1 MRSPAAQDRASTEPS
16 ALTRLARTLAERRWD
31 RVILAYADRYAT
43 DQYESYVPTTLGRA
57 HMVASGGIA
66 SKVASRSAAVRAAT
80 EIVPVGLV
88 GDERGRPL
96 NVADFELPRLS
107 PQAGRPRTIAVFG
120 TAMNAGKTTTIH
132 HMLHGLAK
140 AGAQPGAAKVT
151 GTGSG
156 NDFWVML
163 DAGAHRMYDFTD
175 VGLASS
181 FNHRVERLEDAAEQL
196 VAHLTNDGCRVNF
209 LEIADGVLQQENQH
223 LIRSPRLHA
232 LVDTVV
238 FAASDAMGAVH
249 GVQTLRDNGFDV
261 AAVCGTLTR
270 SPLAVREAR
279 EALGLP
285 VLGLE
290 EIVDPRIMGPLLGI
304 DTSALVMPNDEP
316 DPWQIIVPGLVGA
329 DGIVHGDEDE
339 PDPDAPAAAPATP
352 ATKAA
357 ALAAALAA
365 FVPVVPG
372 SLTPS
377 GKRGLSATTSCP
389 TGEMPVMAQA
399 GSATPGA

>member
-1 MRSPAAQDRASTEPS
+1 
-16 ALTRLARTLAERRWD
+16 
-31 RVILAYADRYAT
+31 
-43 DQYESYVPTTLGRA
+43 
-57 HMVASGGIA
+57 
-66 SKVASRSAAVRAAT
+66 
-80 EIVPVGLV
+80 
-88 GDERGRPL
+88 
-96 NVADFELPRLS
+96 
-107 PQAGRPRTIAVFG
+107 
-120 TAMNAGKTTTIH
+120 MNAGKTTTIH
-132 HMLHGLAK
+132 YMLHGLAK
-140 AGAQPGAAKVT
+140 AGARPGAAKVT

-163 DAGAHRMYDFTD
+163 DAGAHRMFDFTD

-196 VAHLTNDGCRVNF
+196 VAHLTNDGCQVNF

-232 LVDTVV
+232 LIDTVV

-249 GVQTLRDNGFDV
+249 GVQTLREAGFTV

-290 EIVDPRIMGPLLGI
+290 EIGDPRVLAPLLGV
-304 DTSALVMPNDEP
+304 DVTPLVMPNDEP

-339 PDPDAPAAAPATP
+339 PGLEAPDDPVETCEAAVARQSRAPRHLLP
-352 ATKAA
+352 
-357 ALAAALAA
+357 
-365 FVPVVPG
+365 
-372 SLTPS
+372 
-377 GKRGLSATTSCP
+377 TTTVCP
-389 TGEMPVMAQA
+389 TVELPAYVQA
-399 GSATPGA
+399 GLASDEGA